1 VDVFAITY
9 VDLHAPDQ
17 RQIASADGGFSKSRK
32 FALVFPQKVPDFDRA
47 LHCALDYG
55 GARYPSRVFARRS
68 GRFFTSTRIAWN
80 FRASPAPMRGAAFTK
95 LDGMNGPICRLI
107 EVMHMRR
114 VFAVL
119 CLAAAAFA
127 QTAPKA
133 ILGSIT
139 AFKPEDGLV
148 VIKPDNTD
156 AVNVKLTPDTIFQR
170 VAPGERDL
178 KKATPMKLTD
188 MALGDRVLVSFA
200 TGTTEALRILV
211 MSATDIQKRNE
222 ADSLDWTK
230 RGISGVVSAK
240 AGNTVTLKK
249 RGLTGEILMT
259 VTVDDKTVCRRY
271 DSDSVKF
278 ADAKVSKLTDI
289 SVGDQL
295 RARGVKSEDGL
306 KVTAEEIVFGTFVTK
321 AGTIT
326 AVNVETKEVT
336 VTELGTNK
344 PLVIKL
350 TADSQIKRMPN
361 MMGMMA
367 GRGGTPGNAPS
378 GTPGDAPA
386 GARGSGTPGTAPGG
400 ATAGRMPDI
409 AQMLEHT
416 PAAKLDDL
424 KAGEK
429 IVVSST
435 KGAKPDEITAIMLL
449 GNADMLIQMATI
461 PSGGGRGAGGGAGGP
476 GMGGMGMGVGL
487 QGLDLP
493 SMIVN

>member
-1 VDVFAITY
+1 
-9 VDLHAPDQ
+9 
-17 RQIASADGGFSKSRK
+17 
-32 FALVFPQKVPDFDRA
+32 
-47 LHCALDYG
+47 
-55 GARYPSRVFARRS
+55 
-68 GRFFTSTRIAWN
+68 
-80 FRASPAPMRGAAFTK
+80 
-95 LDGMNGPICRLI
+95 
-107 EVMHMRR
+107 MRR
-114 VFAVL
+114 AIAVL
-119 CLAAAAFA
+119 WLTAATAFA

-139 AFKPEDGLV
+139 AFKPDDGLV
-148 VIKPDNTD
+148 VVKPDNTD

-249 RGLTGEILMT
+249 RGLTGEIVMT

-278 ADAKVSKLTDI
+278 ADAKMSKVDEV

-295 RARGVKSEDGL
+295 RARGLKSEDGL
-306 KVTAEEIVFGTFVTK
+306 KVAAQEIVFGTFVTK

-326 AVNVETKEVT
+326 GVNAETKEVT
-336 VTELGTNK
+336 VSELGTNK

-361 MMGMMA
+361 MMGMMGA
-367 GRGGTPGNAPS
+367 ARGGTPGGSPS
-378 GTPGDAPA
+378 GAPT
-386 GARGSGTPGTAPGG
+386 GAPG
-400 ATAGRMPDI
+400 AAGSRMPDI

-435 KGAKPDEITAIMLL
+435 KGAKPGEITAIMLL
-449 GNADMLIQMATI
+449 GNADMLIQMATM
-461 PSGGGRGAGGGAGGP
+461 PSGGGRGAGGAGGP
-476 GMGGMGMGVGL
+476 GMGGMGMGGGL